1 MQQCFH
7 HIIFI
12 VLIQTCAPTV
22 DNEESHEPTKRR
34 NRLGPAGLALHYAN
48 IICQINTL
56 VSSQTPLIFLKLYSV
71 VCGENSIGWYLHI
84 IKQISYPADA
94 ILLISH
100 VPCFP
105 RLNWENAT
113 FLED

>member
-1 MQQCFH
+1 MFFH

-22 DNEESHEPTKRR
+22 DNEESQEPTKRR

-48 IICQINTL
+48 IICQIDTL
-56 VSSQTPLIFLKLYSV
+56 VSSDSNRWCLNV
-71 VCGENSIGWYLHI
+71 
-84 IKQISYPADA
+84 IKQIYYPADA

-105 RLNWENAT
+105 RLKWENAT